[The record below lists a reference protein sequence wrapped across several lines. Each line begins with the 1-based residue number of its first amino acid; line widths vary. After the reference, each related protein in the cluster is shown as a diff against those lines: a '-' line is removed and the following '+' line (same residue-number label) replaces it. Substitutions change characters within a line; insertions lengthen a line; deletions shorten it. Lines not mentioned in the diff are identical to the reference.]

1 MTADIRS
8 NLSTVDAL
16 RAARLDSAPLQAAVL
31 SIKTLQSQRFA
42 HTYQDMLA
50 SERFGGAT
58 RFFLR
63 ELYGAR
69 DYSQRD
75 AQFARIAG
83 TIERIFPA
91 SVLLVASDLAALH
104 ALSESLDDVLARH
117 WSELDRQELILQGYS
132 ANASRYVAAWRLL
145 GQREE
150 RQKQL
155 HLALHIGRSLDTL
168 TGTLGLRTMLKLMR
182 SPAAAAGLSDLQRFL
197 ESGFDTF
204 HAMRRNKGACIQ
216 FLDTI
221 ALRETQWIATLFDA
235 PIEQCLQRLSS
246 V

>member
-16 RAARLDSAPLQAAVL
+16 RAARRDSAPLQAAVL
-31 SIKTLQSQRFA
+31 SIKTMQSQRFA

-91 SVLLVASDLAALH
+91 SVLQVASDLATLH
-104 ALSESLDDVLARH
+104 ALSESLDDALARH
-117 WSELDRQELILQGYS
+117 WFDLGRQALSVQDHPPM
-132 ANASRYVAAWRLL
+132 AARYVAAWRLL
-145 GQREE
+145 GQREK
-150 RQKQL
+150 RQEQL

-204 HAMRRNKGACIQ
+204 HAMRRNKGACMH

-221 ALRETQWIATLFDA
+221 ALRETQWIASLFDA
-235 PIEQCLQRLSS
+235 PTEQCLQDLSF